1 MTPSPLEGAVV
12 AVAGAGG
19 GAGPAL
25 ALRLAQAGAT
35 VAVTDAAADR
45 AERVAM
51 LVHEQGG
58 RAEARAVDLLDAAA
72 TRAWADDL
80 LARHG
85 RVDGLVH
92 LVGGWRGGRPLVQS
106 DLGDWDVLEGP
117 LVRTVQRTSQ
127 AFHDAL
133 LDAPAGRFVLVSS
146 REATRPSQTNAAY
159 AAAKAAAETW
169 TLALA
174 DAFEASTAAASI
186 VVVKALLTPAMRAD
200 KPDAPFTGYTTVE
213 ALAETILGLWDQPA
227 ETVNGARV
235 WLTEHP

>member
-1 MTPSPLEGAVV
+1 MTAVLQGAVV

-25 ALRLAQAGAT
+25 AHRLAQGGAT
-35 VAVTDAAADR
+35 VAVADAAADR
-45 AERVAM
+45 AEQVAAG
-51 LVHEQGG
+51 VRESGG
-58 RAEARAVDLLDAAA
+58 RADAAAVDLLDAAA
-72 TRAWADDL
+72 TRGWAADL
-80 LARHG
+80 LERYG

-92 LVGGWRGGRPLVQS
+92 LVGGWRGGRTLVDS
-106 DLGDWDVLEGP
+106 DPADWDALERP

-133 LDAPAGRFVLVSS
+133 LAAPAGRFVLVSS

-174 DAFEASTAAASI
+174 DAFDASTAAACI
-186 VVVKALLTPAMRAD
+186 IVVKALLTPAMRAD
-200 KPDAPFTGYTTVE
+200 KPDAPFSGYTRVE
-213 ALAETILGLWDQPA
+213 DLADTIVGLWEQPA